1 MAHIHVCVPYQGP
14 AQVVIKRQ
22 SFQPMSVAVDWIGR
36 KLYWVD
42 MLNQRLEVANLDGS
56 SAKILLSA
64 SQGIWAPR
72 GLALHLNKRY

>member
-1 MAHIHVCVPYQGP
+1 
-14 AQVVIKRQ
+14 
-22 SFQPMSVAVDWIGR
+22 MSVAVDWIGR